1 MDIEEFYSADERRR
15 QSAEVE
21 LGTNWFDAKGSRYEL
36 SWVEDTGELYVM
48 LELVPEADSW
58 TPFGDI
64 EVEEIPVDRV
74 LVMVVGYIP
83 TLEDVE
89 RILCRLARPHGQA
102 RRHLLGGRTP
112 PVQRGPGRR
121 SVLTRSGLTAVPLT
135 GRSPSAC
142 SRLWSGA
149 AWAERG
155 VIEGWS
161 WWSIFPP
168 GAWLSG
174 TARRCS
180 GSRSRLMAARGPATG
195 PSTRLAAALQRP

>member
-48 LELVPEADSW
+48 LELEPEVDTW

-64 EVEEIPVDRV
+64 EVETIPVDRV

-89 RILCRLARPHGQA
+89 RILSGWPAEMEKRDGISWVADRL
-102 RRHLLGGRTP
+102 
-112 PVQRGPGRR
+112 
-121 SVLTRSGLTAVPLT
+121 RSGGVPAVA
-135 GRSPSAC
+135 PS
-142 SRLWSGA
+142 
-149 AWAERG
+149 
-155 VIEGWS
+155 
-161 WWSIFPP
+161 
-168 GAWLSG
+168 
-174 TARRCS
+174 
-180 GSRSRLMAARGPATG
+180 
-195 PSTRLAAALQRP
+195 